1 MATKRPAP
9 RTSSLMEEHPVTPAP
24 AAAPA
29 PVPAPAEPAVKRPKT
44 KLQADADEDLAGRVK
59 AAWHYTPI
67 DQKEASFKDFLLGA
81 IVAEVE
87 RREKA
92 NNGGREY
99 EPLRQ
104 KLTPG
109 ARVR

>member
-1 MATKRPAP
+1 MTATSPTPHNPSSAGEDPAITP
-9 RTSSLMEEHPVTPAP
+9 TSTAGPAEPTVAP
-24 AAAPA
+24 AAAP
-29 PVPAPAEPAVKRPKT
+29 KKT

-81 IVAEVE
+81 ILTEVE
-87 RREKA
+87 RRERA
-92 NNGGREY
+92 NNGGVQY